1 MVLPTPY
8 SRPDSENVFRFKVTD
23 IFTSVK
29 TTDKIIVLNTLI
41 FIFPESENEGAL
53 QVIHR

>member
-8 SRPDSENVFRFKVTD
+8 SLSDSEKSFSLKVTD

-41 FIFPESENEGAL
+41 FIFLQSKNKVAL
-53 QVIHR
+53 QGIRR